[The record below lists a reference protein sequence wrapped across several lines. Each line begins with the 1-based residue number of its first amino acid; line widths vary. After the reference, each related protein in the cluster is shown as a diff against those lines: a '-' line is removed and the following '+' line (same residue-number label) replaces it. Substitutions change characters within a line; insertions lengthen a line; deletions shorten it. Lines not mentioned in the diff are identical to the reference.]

1 MPNRKAFLGA
11 AALAALA
18 SQLQPAGAATP
29 APAKTPGLQPLNFSL
44 APFDALLARPAA
56 HRHLFASTK
65 ISDGTV
71 LDAMHNTVRAY
82 TDVGIDA
89 GQVFPVAVLYHGVA
103 IALAFDDAAWNQWLI
118 PALPKYVK
126 DEHDDL
132 DDLKPGKGNPFLHR
146 ADQTDGNFDASIDSL
161 VAQAGAHF
169 FVCDHALRGLSGSLA
184 DKQHLSQTH
193 VYDSLTKALIPSASV
208 VPAGV
213 WAVHAIQERRFTYLQ
228 TTL

>member
-1 MPNRKAFLGA
+1 MGGA
-11 AALAALA
+11 TFAALA

-29 APAKTPGLQPLNFSL
+29 APAKTPRVPPLNFSV
-44 APFDALLARPAA
+44 ASFDTLLGRPAA

-65 ISDGTV
+65 IDDGTV

-82 TDVGIDA
+82 TEVGIDA
-89 GQVFPVAVLYHGVA
+89 GQVFPVAVLYHGVS

-118 PALPKYVK
+118 PALPKYLK
-126 DEHDDL
+126 DEHDDV
-132 DDLKPGKGNPFLHR
+132 DDLKAGKGNPFLHR
-146 ADQTDGNFDASIDSL
+146 ADQTDGNFDASIETL
-161 VAQAGAHF
+161 VTQAGAHF

-184 DKQHLSQTH
+184 GTANLSQAQ
-193 VYDSLTKALIPSASV
+193 VYDRLTKALIPSASV